1 MQTIAPAPQDEP
13 LNLLADWI
21 SREQLARELGL
32 TYDTLSRWEAR
43 QIGPS
48 CTRIGRKVFYRRD
61 TVRAWL
67 LAQEQQRKDAAKRT
81 GPRRAGGRR

>member
-1 MQTIAPAPQDEP
+1 MQSIAPAAQEEP

-21 SREQLARELGL
+21 SRDQLARELGL
-32 TYDTLSRWEAR
+32 TCDTLSRWEAR
-43 QIGPS
+43 QIGPA

-67 LAQEQQRKDAAKRT
+67 LAQEQQRKDAAKR
-81 GPRRAGGRR
+81 GASRRAGGRR